1 MYHDL
6 KSRYWWYGMKRAIA
20 EYVVVYDNCQRVKA
34 ERQRPAGLLQPL
46 KIPEWK
52 WEEIIMDFI
61 VGLPKTQSGYDS
73 IWVIIDRLSKVA
85 HFILVKTTYK
95 GSNLVELYIT
105 RIVCLHRVPKKIVSN
120 RGTQFISKFSEKLHE
135 SMDTKL
141 NFSSTYHPQTDGQ
154 TERVNQVLED
164 MLRACALKNN
174 QSWDKCLLYAE
185 FSYNNSYQES
195 IKMAPFEFLYGRKCR
210 TPLFWNEPGEN
221 QIFGPDILREA
232 ERQVQM
238 VRENFKLAQSRQKSY
253 ADNRRRELR
262 FQISDFVYLK
272 VSPMRG
278 LRCFKIR
285 GKLAPRYIGPFK
297 ILEQRG
303 EVAYQ
308 LELPP
313 QLSDVHD
320 VFHVSHLRKCLR
332 VPEEHMPLEELT
344 VGEDLTYQEYPMKIL
359 DTSKKVTRNNRYKMC
374 KVQWSNHTE
383 EEVTWAKEDQL
394 KAEFP
399 EIFSN
404 LSESR
409 GQDSS

>member
-1 MYHDL
+1 
-6 KSRYWWYGMKRAIA
+6 
-20 EYVVVYDNCQRVKA
+20 
-34 ERQRPAGLLQPL
+34 
-46 KIPEWK
+46 
-52 WEEIIMDFI
+52 
-61 VGLPKTQSGYDS
+61 
-73 IWVIIDRLSKVA
+73 
-85 HFILVKTTYK
+85 
-95 GSNLVELYIT
+95 
-105 RIVCLHRVPKKIVSN
+105 
-120 RGTQFISKFSEKLHE
+120 
-135 SMDTKL
+135 MDTKL
-141 NFSSTYHPQTDGQ
+141 NFSSAYHPQTDGQ
-154 TERVNQVLED
+154 TERVNQILED
-164 MLRACALKNN
+164 MLRDCTLKDN
-174 QSWDKCLLYAE
+174 QSWDKCPPYAE

-221 QIFGPDILREA
+221 QIFGSDILWEA

-238 VRENFKLAQSRQKSY
+238 VRENLKLAQSRQKSY

-262 FQISDFVYLK
+262 FQVGDFLYLK

-308 LELPP
+308 LELPT

-320 VFHVSHLRKCLR
+320 VFHVSQLRKCLR
-332 VPEEHMPLEELT
+332 VLEELR
-344 VGEDLTYQEYPMKIL
+344 VGEDLTYQEYPVKIL
-359 DTSKKVTRNNRYKMC
+359 DTSDKVTRNNHYKIC
-374 KVQWSNHTE
+374 KMQWSNHTKE
-383 EEVTWAKEDQL
+383 EATWEKEDQIKVEL
-394 KAEFP
+394 P
-399 EIFSN
+399 DIFSN